1 MTRFNIQWTA
11 KTLTNQM
18 NKGKVNFDNAVQ
30 RSLVWDNSK
39 KSLLI
44 HSMLYGFA
52 IPAMYFTRDENGVY
66 DSLDGKQRSNAI
78 SGFLSGEYALDTNIP
93 DVTDDEGNVENFGDM
108 TFEQLPEWAQ
118 DRIKDYNLTIYYY
131 EDMTEDEIREFFRR
145 LNNGKPL
152 SSIELTRVNTM
163 SLKAFQ
169 ELAGHDAIQTV
180 VTEAGK
186 KRFTDEMIAM
196 QLYHIATV
204 ENPDFSTKSF
214 REWAHDVQID
224 SEVMSRLDAGLDA
237 YKEFLDSLDSKDD
250 KQLIKTV
257 KARTHFISAVYY
269 CYLAVEAEKSQD
281 EINNILVDFFSGNP
295 STSDDYNKTVTSGS
309 AKPASVQ
316 MRRDVMKSLVGE
328 ETNRENGTYDCESC
342 TNNGTC
348 DRQDEN
354 EDERAEEKADDG
366 SFESDGCKHE
376 CDTCEFNGNC
386 VKQLF

>member
-30 RSLVWDNSK
+30 RGLVWDNGK

-44 HSMLYGFA
+44 HSMLYGYA

-78 SGFLSGEYALDTNIP
+78 SGFLNGDYALSADIP
-93 DVTDDEGNVENFGDM
+93 AVMDDEGNTEDFSGM
-108 TFEQLPEWAQ
+108 TFDQLPEWAQ

-131 EDMTEDEIREFFRR
+131 EDMTEDEVREFFRR

-152 SSIELTRVNTM
+152 SSIELTRVNTTN
-163 SLKAFQ
+163 LKAFQ
-169 ELAGHDAIQTV
+169 ELAGHDTIQTV

-196 QLYHIATV
+196 QLYHMATV
-204 ENPDFSTKSF
+204 ENPDFSTKFF
-214 REWAHDVQID
+214 REWVQNVQID
-224 SEVMSRLDAGLDA
+224 NEVISRLDSGLNA
-237 YKEFLDSLDSKDD
+237 YKEFLDSLDSKEN

-281 EINNILVDFFSGNP
+281 EINNTLADFFSGNP

-316 MRRDVMKSLVGE
+316 MRRDVMKALVGNVDMQDDEEGTE
-328 ETNRENGTYDCESC
+328 ETNCENGTYDCENC
-342 TNNGTC
+342 VNKYTC
-348 DRQDEN
+348 DRQDEIGK
-354 EDERAEEKADDG
+354 DQAE
-366 SFESDGCKHE
+366 
-376 CDTCEFNGNC
+376 
-386 VKQLF
+386 

>member
-11 KTLTNQM
+11 KTLTNQI
-18 NKGKVNFDNAVQ
+18 NRGKVNFDNAVQ
-30 RSLVWDNSK
+30 RSLVWDNGK

-78 SGFLSGEYALDTNIP
+78 SGFLGGDYALDTNIP
-93 DVTDDEGNVENFGDM
+93 DVTDDEGNVENFGGM

-131 EDMTEDEIREFFRR
+131 EDMTDDEIREFFRR

-152 SSIELTRVNTM
+152 SSIELTRVNTV
-163 SLKAFQ
+163 SLKEFQ
-169 ELAGHDAIQTV
+169 ELAGHDAIQAV

-214 REWAHDVQID
+214 REWAHSVQID
-224 SEVMSRLDAGLDA
+224 NEIMSNICSGLDA
-237 YKEFLDSLDSKDD
+237 YKEFLDSLDKED
-250 KQLIKTV
+250 KQLAKTI
-257 KARTHFISAVYY
+257 KARTHFISAAYY
-269 CYLAVEAEKSQD
+269 CYEAIREGKTQD
-281 EINNILVDFFSGNP
+281 EIETTMRDFFSGNP
-295 STSDDYNKTVTSGS
+295 TINEDYNKTVTSGS
-309 AKPASVQ
+309 AKPASVT
-316 MRRDVMKSLVGE
+316 MRRDVMKALVSGKVE
-328 ETNRENGTYDCESC
+328 PEQEPQESEAENYQM
-342 TNNGTC
+342 
-348 DRQDEN
+348 RIDE
-354 EDERAEEKADDG
+354 DQAE
-366 SFESDGCKHE
+366 
-376 CDTCEFNGNC
+376 
-386 VKQLF
+386 

>member
-30 RSLVWDNSK
+30 RGLVWDNGK

-44 HSMLYGFA
+44 HSMLYGYA

-78 SGFLSGEYALDTNIP
+78 SGFLNGNYVLATDFP
-93 DVTDDEGNVENFGDM
+93 AVTDDDGNTEDFSGM

-131 EDMTEDEIREFFRR
+131 EDMTEDEVREFFRR

-152 SSIELTRVNTM
+152 SSIELTRVNTV

-169 ELAGHDAIQTV
+169 ELAGHDAIQAV

-196 QLYHIATV
+196 QLYHIVTV
-204 ENPDFSTKSF
+204 ENPDFGTKSF
-214 REWAHDVQID
+214 REWAHNVQID
-224 SEVMSRLDAGLDA
+224 NEVMSGICSGLDA
-237 YKEFLDSLDSKDD
+237 YKEFLDSLDKED
-250 KQLIKTV
+250 KQLAKTI
-257 KARTHFISAVYY
+257 KARTHFISAAYY
-269 CYLAVEAEKSQD
+269 CYEAIREGITQD
-281 EINNILVDFFSGNP
+281 EINTTMRDFFNGNP
-295 STSDDYNKTVTSGS
+295 TINEDYNKTVTSGS
-309 AKPASVQ
+309 TKPVSVT
-316 MRRDVMKSLVGE
+316 MRRDVMKALVSGKAE
-328 ETNRENGTYDCESC
+328 QEP
-342 TNNGTC
+342 
-348 DRQDEN
+348 QDEVEGDPQESEAEN
-354 EDERAEEKADDG
+354 YQMRIDEDQAE
-366 SFESDGCKHE
+366 
-376 CDTCEFNGNC
+376 
-386 VKQLF
+386 

>member
-11 KTLTNQM
+11 KTLTNQI
-18 NKGKVNFDNAVQ
+18 NRGKVNFDNAVQ
-30 RSLVWDNSK
+30 RSLVWDNGK

-78 SGFLSGEYALDTNIP
+78 SGFLGGDYALDTNIP
-93 DVTDDEGNVENFGDM
+93 DVADDEGNVENFGGM

-131 EDMTEDEIREFFRR
+131 EDMTDDEIREFFRR

-152 SSIELTRVNTM
+152 SSIELTRVNTV

-169 ELAGHDAIQTV
+169 ELAGHDAIQAV

-204 ENPDFSTKSF
+204 ENPDFGTKSF
-214 REWAHDVQID
+214 REWAHNVQID
-224 SEVMSRLDAGLDA
+224 NEIMSSICSGLDA
-237 YKEFLDSLDSKDD
+237 YKEFLDSLDKED
-250 KQLIKTV
+250 KQLAKTI
-257 KARTHFISAVYY
+257 KARTHFISAAYY
-269 CYLAVEAEKSQD
+269 CYEAIREGITQD
-281 EINNILVDFFSGNP
+281 EINTTMRDFFSGNP
-295 STSDDYNKTVTSGS
+295 TTSEDYNKTVTSGS
-309 AKPASVQ
+309 AKPASVT
-316 MRRDVMKSLVGE
+316 MRRDVMKALISGKAE
-328 ETNRENGTYDCESC
+328 PEQEP
-342 TNNGTC
+342 
-348 DRQDEN
+348 QDEVKDDPQESEVEN
-354 EDERAEEKADDG
+354 YQMRIDEDQTE
-366 SFESDGCKHE
+366 
-376 CDTCEFNGNC
+376 
-386 VKQLF
+386 